1 MALDPDY
8 LRYPLRRYGM
18 DHDRYGWSMLVDRKP
33 VRWPDGA
40 DVALWIKTSLNHFPL
55 TPRKAPVRLP
65 GTMIAP
71 YPDVRVYSWRDYGN
85 RVGVFRL
92 LRLFD
97 RLSLRSDWVVN
108 SRVAERY
115 PYLLEKITAR
125 GDEIVGGGVD
135 MEHPH
140 YEGLPIE
147 EEKALIDSCL
157 SVLRG
162 ATGQPVKGWVSPGR
176 LESFNTP
183 DLLAGAG
190 VEWFADWINDD
201 MPYDFRA
208 GSGSLLAMPAGE
220 LSDYRSVLEWGHTD
234 VEFGEQLV
242 DHFTYLMREARAEGG
257 RVVSINLHPWI
268 MGQSHRIASLERA
281 LEHIADQR
289 GVWSASGSQIA
300 AAWRAAQA
308 D

>member
-55 TPRKAPVRLP
+55 TPRKTPVRLP

-92 LRLFD
+92 LRLFV

-115 PYLLEKITAR
+115 PYLL
-125 GDEIVGGGVD
+125 
-135 MEHPH
+135 
-140 YEGLPIE
+140 
-147 EEKALIDSCL
+147 
-157 SVLRG
+157 
-162 ATGQPVKGWVSPGR
+162 
-176 LESFNTP
+176 
-183 DLLAGAG
+183 
-190 VEWFADWINDD
+190 
-201 MPYDFRA
+201 
-208 GSGSLLAMPAGE
+208 
-220 LSDYRSVLEWGHTD
+220 
-234 VEFGEQLV
+234 
-242 DHFTYLMREARAEGG
+242 
-257 RVVSINLHPWI
+257 
-268 MGQSHRIASLERA
+268 
-281 LEHIADQR
+281 
-289 GVWSASGSQIA
+289 
-300 AAWRAAQA
+300 
-308 D
+308 